1 MNRIVNRWQMSVAD
15 RLVVLLPGFEQM
27 PVEAHY
33 RRFMRE
39 AKKTAPVYDF
49 QLEETSPLTISVAED
64 AVSAGQ
70 FSLSSTGKDWSS
82 RTDFILYGL
91 GDITMFYAA
100 QNPLV
105 RLLSGIAALF
115 DFILTGT
122 FFRFVATSWRYGL
135 FFLYPLVLIAAAIAV
150 SYGAGRVAWG
160 LGAGGMIIPVTLSF
174 LSVIAVFWLAARKMH
189 FLLIM
194 DDWAFARD
202 IARGRRPEIMAKM
215 ENVISDAAERI
226 SSAPPSAEIVVAAHS
241 LGAIC
246 ALQILDAALY
256 RDGSRCYGL
265 LTVGSSLLKVALH
278 PAARNLRKSVETVVR
293 SDAIW
298 VDVQALTDPMNFYKS
313 DPVRD
318 LKLAGGTSPVLVRVR
333 FRSQLCEEAYNAIRR
348 DFFRVHRQFVFGVE
362 KRTHYSWHAIL
373 CGPERFAD
381 IAAQGGLPCDRPVST
396 PAPLNVPDIAAT

>member
-1 MNRIVNRWQMSVAD
+1 MSVAD
-15 RLVVLLPGFEQM
+15 RLVVLLPGFEHM
-27 PVEAHY
+27 PVEAHH
-33 RRFMRE
+33 RRFVRE
-39 AKKTAPVYDF
+39 ARKTAPVYDI
-49 QLEETSPLTISVAED
+49 QIEETSPLTISVAEG
-64 AVSAGQ
+64 AVSAGK
-70 FSLSSTGKDWSS
+70 FSLSSSGKDWSS

-91 GDITMFYAA
+91 GDITMSYAA
-100 QNPLV
+100 RNPLV

-115 DFILTGT
+115 DFVLTGT
-122 FFRFVATSWRYGL
+122 FFRFVATSWRYAL
-135 FFLYPLVLIAAAIAV
+135 FFLYPLVLIAAAIAASFAV
-150 SYGAGRVAWG
+150 GQLARN
-160 LGAGGMIIPVTLSF
+160 LGAGGTIIPVALSLLF
-174 LSVIAVFWLAARKMH
+174 LIALICLAARKMH

-202 IARGRRPEIMAKM
+202 MARGRRPEIMAKVK
-215 ENVISDAAERI
+215 NVISNAAAHI
-226 SSAPPSAEIVVAAHS
+226 SSAPPNAEIIVAAHS

-246 ALQILDAALY
+246 ALQILNAALD
-256 RDGSRCYGL
+256 RDGSRRYGL

-278 PAARNLRKSVETVVR
+278 PAARSLRESVETVVH

-348 DFFRVHRQFVFGVE
+348 NFFRVHRQFVFGVE

-373 CGPERFAD
+373 CGPERFANV
-381 IAAQGGLPCDRPVST
+381 AAQGGLPCDGSASTPVS
-396 PAPLNVPDIAAT
+396 LNVPETVTT